1 MGVLHCFFNLSCLL
15 LRSYIFSKLSW
26 LIFLKKIINSL
37 SLSFCYHLIK
47 IKSTFNLVGSITS
60 FTNFSFLKKWGCDIS
75 TSIFLEKKILQ
86 QKNLK
91 KNVWQQNLI
100 LRIQLAT
107 HHQKNQKKIYSS
119 KRTVLT
125 LTFCIQYIYL
135 FNNLKIQISRCLLRF
150 NSCFVIF
157 NYFLFKLIFFSIF
170 GLFCCIN
177 IKN

>member
-1 MGVLHCFFNLSCLL
+1 MINFFL
-15 LRSYIFSKLSW
+15 
-26 LIFLKKIINSL
+26 KIINSL
-37 SLSFCYHLIK
+37 SLSFYYHLIK

-60 FTNFSFLKKWGCDIS
+60 FTNFSFFKKMRLWYININFFGKKNSPAKESKKKCMVAESDTTNS
-75 TSIFLEKKILQ
+75 TSNPS
-86 QKNLK
+86 QKNK
-91 KNVWQQNLI
+91 
-100 LRIQLAT
+100 
-107 HHQKNQKKIYSS
+107 KKIYSS